1 VPLDV
6 ITIAGRGLS
15 ASINPLGAELSS
27 LRDAQGRDL
36 LWDGDPAFWAGRA
49 PILFPIVGTLNGDT
63 YRVGGKAYT
72 LPRHGFGRRRV
83 FSLVESGASLAAFRL
98 ESDAETHAVYP
109 FDFRLNLVFS
119 ISAARLKIAAEIVN
133 TGTQD
138 LPASFGYHPAFLWPL
153 PYGAPREEHRIFF
166 ERDEPGPL
174 RLLND
179 GGLLD
184 TVPLE
189 SPIDGRTLVLGDQ
202 NFQKDALIFTEVT
215 SRSLTYG
222 TNQGGQIKIDFPDTP
237 HLGIW
242 SKPGAPFVCIEPW
255 QGHSDPVGFS
265 GEIWEKPGILR
276 IEPGEQRI
284 FRMGIELLG
293 IC

>member
-1 VPLDV
+1 MPLDV
-6 ITIAGRGLS
+6 VTIAGRGLS

-27 LRDAQGRDL
+27 LRDVQGRDL
-36 LWDGDPAFWAGRA
+36 LWNGDPAVWAGRA
-49 PILFPIVGTLNGDT
+49 PILFPIVGTLNGDS
-63 YRVGGKAYT
+63 YRVDGKAYT

-83 FSLVESGASLAAFRL
+83 FSLVESGSNLAAFRL

-119 ISAARLKIAAEIVN
+119 ISGARLKIGAEIVN

-153 PYGAPREEHRIFF
+153 PHGAPRAEHRIVF
-166 ERDEPGPL
+166 ERDELGPL
-174 RLLND
+174 RLLNA

-184 TVPLE
+184 VAPLA
-189 SPIDGRTLVLGDQ
+189 SPIEDRTLALRNQ
-202 NFQKDALIFTEVT
+202 NFEKDALIFTELS
-215 SRSLTYG
+215 SRSVTYG
-222 TNQGGQIKIDFPDTP
+222 ASEGGQFKIDFPDMP

-255 QGHSDPVGFS
+255 HGYSDPVGFS

-276 IEPGEQRI
+276 IGPGEQRV
-284 FRMGIELLG
+284 FRMGIQL
-293 IC
+293 I